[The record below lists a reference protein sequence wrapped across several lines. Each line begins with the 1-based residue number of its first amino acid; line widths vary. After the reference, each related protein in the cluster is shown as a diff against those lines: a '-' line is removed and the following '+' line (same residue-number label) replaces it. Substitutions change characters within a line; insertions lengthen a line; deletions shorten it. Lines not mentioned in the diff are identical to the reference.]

1 MPLSHRDYT
10 VACICPMGVE
20 LAPVKAMLDQ
30 PHPSLPTERGQN
42 SYTLGEIA
50 GHNIVIAVLP
60 EIGTNSAAMVATQ
73 LLNDFPS
80 IRYGLLVG
88 IGGGIPD
95 QDNAIDIRLGDV
107 VVSKPTDT
115 FGGVVQYDMGK
126 ETRNGFERAGTL
138 NKPPAV
144 LRSAVQQLVAQ
155 HELED
160 SRIPQYL
167 SRMMEIFP
175 KMKEKY
181 SCPGAE
187 QDQLFRSSYNHQGG
201 TTCSRCDGLEVVE
214 RRRRANTS
222 PYIHYGTIGSA
233 NKVVKNAAER
243 EKLKR
248 GDLNIIC
255 VEMEAAGLM
264 DSFPCLVIRG
274 ICDYADS
281 HKNKKWQPYAA
292 ATAAAYMKELLS
304 VIPPK
309 DVAKV
314 SPATDV
320 VQVPSEYTRNLLT
333 H

>member
-20 LAPVKAMLDQ
+20 LAPVQAILDQ
-30 PHPSLPTERGQN
+30 RHPSLLTERGQN
-42 SYTLGEIA
+42 SYTLGEMA
-50 GHNIVIAVLP
+50 GHNLVIAVLP
-60 EIGTNSAAMVATQ
+60 EIGTNSAATVATQ

-80 IRYGLLVG
+80 IRFGLLVG

-95 QDNAIDIRLGDV
+95 QDNVIDIRLGDV
-107 VVSKPTDT
+107 VVSKPTNT

-126 ETRNGFERAGTL
+126 ETQNGFERTGTL

-155 HELED
+155 HELEE
-160 SRIPQYL
+160 SQIPKYL
-167 SRMMEIFP
+167 SKMVETFP

-181 SCPGAE
+181 GHPGAE
-187 QDQLFRSSYNHQGG
+187 QDQLFRASHDHQGG
-201 TTCSRCDGLEVVE
+201 ITCSRCDGLEVVE

-243 EKLKR
+243 DALKQV
-248 GDLNIIC
+248 DLNIIC

-281 HKNKKWQPYAA
+281 HKNKQWQPYAA
-292 ATAAAYMKELLS
+292 ATAAGYMKELLS
-304 VIPPK
+304 IIAPQ
-309 DVAKV
+309 DVVKEAHAAKV
-314 SPATDV
+314 
-320 VQVPSEYTRNLLT
+320 VPMLSELSRNLS
-333 H
+333 